1 MKVFG
6 SDIGC
11 KNLAY
16 CIFNVNDNNIINI
29 DNWDLIDLRE
39 CKCCRK
45 IRGGKECNKTANYY
59 YIDDD
64 NNIKKVC
71 SSHKCSNCKK
81 IKFDEED
88 DLNIYAS
95 KLKKY
100 FIDNNININCDK
112 YGLENQPSLKNPK
125 MKSIQMLLFS
135 YLSYFKDNN
144 NEINLIHPKMKLSIV
159 DKLTKDII
167 KSVPKN
173 KQYKITKELGIIITK
188 YIINHQVE
196 NKTKWLKVLEDK
208 IKRDDLCDAFLHG
221 YYLVYGKDYHKDNNE
236 LIDYIN
242 SEIKKFK

>member
-1 MKVFG
+1 MRVFG

-16 CIFNVNDNNIINI
+16 CIFNVNDNNRINI
-29 DNWDLIDLRE
+29 DNWDLIDLRNCIC
-39 CKCCRK
+39 CKK
-45 IRGGKECNKTANYY
+45 IRGGKQCNKTANYY
-59 YIDDD
+59 YIDD
-64 NNIKKVC
+64 NNEIKKVC
-71 SSHKCSNCKK
+71 SSHKNSKCKK

-88 DLNIYAS
+88 DLNVYATQ
-95 KLKKY
+95 LKNY
-100 FIDNNININCDK
+100 FITNNINIECDK

-135 YLSYFKDNN
+135 YLSYYKINN
-144 NEINLIHPKMKLSIV
+144 NNINLIHPKMKLSII

-188 YIINHQVE
+188 YLINNYVD
-196 NKTKWLKVLEDK
+196 NKEQWLEVLNDK
-208 IKRDDLCDAFLHG
+208 TKRDDLCDSFLHG
-221 YYLVYGKDYHKDNNE
+221 YYLVYGKDYLKNDNN
-236 LIDYIN
+236 LIDCIN